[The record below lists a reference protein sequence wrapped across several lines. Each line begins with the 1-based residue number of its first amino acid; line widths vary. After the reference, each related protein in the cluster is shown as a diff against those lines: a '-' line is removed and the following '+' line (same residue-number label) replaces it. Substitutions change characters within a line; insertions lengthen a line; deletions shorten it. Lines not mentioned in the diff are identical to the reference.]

1 MALSPTTHNVRPVQ
15 VCRKI
20 NDTEQLDSSSRFIH
34 HTVADCAAYP
44 GHGASSSDLK
54 FRNIEWGQGNGVTSS
69 STTARLSSAFE
80 EYYRR
85 SPAYAPTPTCTTT
98 DPYSATPRFI
108 APFTAS
114 ALPSYVRSPAAPTH
128 AKRRSESCFSDVAPP
143 SIKIKK
149 EEEDEDVA
157 KSIPSPPPLT
167 DRRASA
173 ANERHHRRNSQ
184 HFESWRKKR
193 KDQKMRLQLDAV
205 RYEAEQEALFNAHRE
220 GHGLSSRMPGDGE
233 KAIKQ
238 EYIEEK

>member
-1 MALSPTTHNVRPVQ
+1 MALSPTTHNVRSVQ

-20 NDTEQLDSSSRFIH
+20 NDTEQLDSSSRFVH
-34 HTVADCAAYP
+34 HTVAEYAAYP
-44 GHGASSSDLK
+44 GHGTSTSDLP
-54 FRNIEWGQGNGVTSS
+54 FRTIEWGQGNGVTSS
-69 STTARLSSAFE
+69 STTARLISPFE

-85 SPAYAPTPTCTTT
+85 SPAYAPTPICPTT

-114 ALPSYVRSPAAPTH
+114 ALPSCVRSPAAPTH

-143 SIKIKK
+143 SIKVKK
-149 EEEDEDVA
+149 EEDEDIA
-157 KSIPSPPPLT
+157 KPIPSPPLLT
-167 DRRASA
+167 ERRASA

-220 GHGLSSRMPGDGE
+220 RHGPASPMAGNGE

-238 EYIEEK
+238 EHGEEG